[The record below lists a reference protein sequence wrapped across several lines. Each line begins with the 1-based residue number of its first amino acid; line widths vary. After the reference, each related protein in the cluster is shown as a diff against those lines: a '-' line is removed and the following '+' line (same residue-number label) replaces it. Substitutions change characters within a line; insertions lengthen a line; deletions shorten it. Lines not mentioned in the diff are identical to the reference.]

1 MLHQTPSMPS
11 SWSGRVRAL
20 LSRLFHLTRRD
31 APPLAVRGEMQPI
44 DFEGDD
50 TSLTERD
57 LKIMK

>member
-1 MLHQTPSMPS
+1 MQHQTPAMSPS
-11 SWSGRVRAL
+11 WGGRVRAL

-31 APPLAVRGEMQPI
+31 APALAVRGEMQPI
-44 DFEGDD
+44 DFEGED